1 MTDLIIDF
9 ENCKFTA
16 KDLELIQFSIG
27 ENPTGTCKIQNLNF
41 AKSSFGKIGAKYLE
55 TGLAIN
61 NSILHL
67 DLSSTKMGVS
77 GVVHIS

>member
-1 MTDLIIDF
+1 M
-9 ENCKFTA
+9 K
-16 KDLELIQFSIG
+16 
-27 ENPTGTCKIQNLNF
+27 NLNF

-55 TGLAIN
+55 NGLAIN